1 MDKRVLGR
9 TGREASVVG
18 LGTWQLGADWG
29 DVVEADA
36 FAVLDAALESG
47 VTFFDTADVY
57 GDGRSEQLIG
67 RFLKDRP
74 DAGVFVAT
82 KMGRRAEQ
90 RPENYSLDNFRAWT
104 DRSRT
109 NLGVDTLDLVQLH
122 CPPSAVYS
130 SDAVFDALDTLVA
143 EKRTAAYGVSVETCG
158 EALTAIARPGVAS
171 VQIILNPFRLKPL
184 EGVLPAAREAG
195 VGIVARV
202 PLASGLLSG
211 KYTKDTVFAAD
222 DHRSFNRHGEA
233 FDQGETF
240 SGIDYTTGLSAAAE
254 FSGLAPEGATPAQT
268 ALRWIIQQPGVSTV
282 IPGARSVGQAR
293 ANAAAGS
300 LAPLSQTTLEAV
312 RDLYDR
318 RIRAEIHHRW

>member
-1 MDKRVLGR
+1 RVLGR

-29 DVVEADA
+29 DVAEADA
-36 FAVLDAALESG
+36 FAVLDAALEAG

-67 RFLKDRP
+67 RFLKNRP
-74 DAGVFVAT
+74 DADVFVAT

-90 RPENYSLDNFRAWT
+90 RPENYSLDNFRAWN
-104 DRSRT
+104 DRSRA

-122 CPPSAVYS
+122 CPPTAVYS

-143 EKRTAAYGVSVETCG
+143 EKRTAAYAVSVETCA
-158 EALTAIARPGVAS
+158 EALAAIARPGVAS

-184 EGVLPAAREAG
+184 EEVLPAAREAG
-195 VGIVARV
+195 VGIIARV

-240 SGIDYTTGLSAAAE
+240 SGIDYGTGLAAAVE

-268 ALRWIIQQPGVSTV
+268 ALRWIIQQPGVSSV

-293 ANAAAGS
+293 ANAAAAS
-300 LAPLSQTTLEAV
+300 LPPLSDATLDAV
-312 RDLYDR
+312 RDLYDG

>member
-1 MDKRVLGR
+1 
-9 TGREASVVG
+9 
-18 LGTWQLGADWG
+18 
-29 DVVEADA
+29 
-36 FAVLDAALESG
+36 
-47 VTFFDTADVY
+47 
-57 GDGRSEQLIG
+57 
-67 RFLKDRP
+67 
-74 DAGVFVAT
+74 
-82 KMGRRAEQ
+82 
-90 RPENYSLDNFRAWT
+90 
-104 DRSRT
+104 
-109 NLGVDTLDLVQLH
+109 
-122 CPPSAVYS
+122 
-130 SDAVFDALDTLVA
+130 
-143 EKRTAAYGVSVETCG
+143 
-158 EALTAIARPGVAS
+158 RPGVAS

-184 EGVLPAAREAG
+184 EEVLPAAREAG

-300 LAPLSQTTLEAV
+300 LAPLSPTTLEAV